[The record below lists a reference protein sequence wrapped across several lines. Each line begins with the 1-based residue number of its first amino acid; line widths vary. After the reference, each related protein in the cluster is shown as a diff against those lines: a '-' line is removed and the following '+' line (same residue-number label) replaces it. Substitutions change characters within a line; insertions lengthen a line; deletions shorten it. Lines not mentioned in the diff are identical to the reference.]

1 MKQKSL
7 KAKKTLPIFLF
18 VLAVFLIIGV
28 HVLNPT
34 PASGQQTPGVY
45 TMKTPPASMDKL
57 YPPQSQM
64 PVWLLEMFK
73 LASFYMSV
81 GNDAQQGDWA
91 NAQQV
96 DPGLDEDDF
105 RIAEA
110 HVGRGPVLKRYRPR
124 ARGGVGQIR
133 KPSCHITIVISD
145 D

>member
-1 MKQKSL
+1 MQ
-7 KAKKTLPIFLF
+7 FR
-18 VLAVFLIIGV
+18 AVHRFARIS
-28 HVLNPT
+28 PT
-34 PASGQQTPGVY
+34 KVRLVAGIVRDLTV
-45 TMKTPPASMDKL
+45 
-57 YPPQSQM
+57 
-64 PVWLLEMFK
+64 
-73 LASFYMSV
+73 
-81 GNDAQQGDWA
+81 NDALNALRNTPKRASKFIDKVICSAWA